1 MRQLWLTLIASLL
14 VLVTGCRQD
23 PVPQESSPAIP
34 ASPERATS
42 PDSTQ
47 LEETSTSRLHE
58 LASDSNGTPS
68 DPLAEG
74 WEFEEFNQQANSRLK
89 QLGKLVT
96 SPEFKA
102 SHFAELS
109 ATSFAATELQPEDLE
124 RAYQGQ
130 VFEVERLS
138 QDFQLSR
145 DSTSIAAAF
154 KPLWERFGQL
164 QDPHFK
170 FKVFRVSEDGDE
182 FVTKQYV
189 QFSGFSEGHSVEQN
203 STWIIGWQPNRP
215 KGAPTI
221 AWIELV
227 DFEQVTSTQAGGGRL
242 LVDCTRSVLQ
252 SVPAYESTLLPGIG
266 HWRERLEKEF
276 AIHNFGHHGLAL
288 GDVNGDDWDD
298 IYVCQTGGL
307 PNLLLIRQPDGT
319 VVDGAAEAGVDYLDN
334 TRSAL
339 FLDLDNDGDQDL
351 VLSLTSGLLL
361 AENDGAGRYRLRAR
375 IPSVREG
382 FSLAAA
388 DYDQDGW
395 TDLFVCVYY
404 GAGNDVSELPLTLPY
419 FDATNGGANH
429 LIRNHGDWKFSEV
442 TEAVGL
448 DTDNRRF
455 SFAAAWEDDDNDGD
469 LDLLIVNDFGPNQL
483 FRNDSGQFKDVASD
497 IGLRDGAFGMSATW
511 GDFDHDGRFDIY
523 VSNMFSAA
531 GNRVTFTERFKPDST
546 QETRAKYQ
554 YLARGNSLFRNRGS
568 NHYDDVSETMRVTM
582 GRWSWASLFVDLNND
597 SWEDLLV
604 TNGFITGR
612 DTEDL

>member
-145 DSTSIAAAF
+145 ESTSIAAAF

-182 FVTKQYV
+182 FITKQYV

-215 KGAPTI
+215 NGAPTI

-266 HWRERLEKEF
+266 HWRERLEKE
-276 AIHNFGHHGLAL
+276 I
-288 GDVNGDDWDD
+288 
-298 IYVCQTGGL
+298 
-307 PNLLLIRQPDGT
+307 
-319 VVDGAAEAGVDYLDN
+319 
-334 TRSAL
+334 
-339 FLDLDNDGDQDL
+339 
-351 VLSLTSGLLL
+351 
-361 AENDGAGRYRLRAR
+361 GRAH
-375 IPSVREG
+375 V
-382 FSLAAA
+382 
-388 DYDQDGW
+388 
-395 TDLFVCVYY
+395 
-404 GAGNDVSELPLTLPY
+404 
-419 FDATNGGANH
+419 
-429 LIRNHGDWKFSEV
+429 
-442 TEAVGL
+442 
-448 DTDNRRF
+448 
-455 SFAAAWEDDDNDGD
+455 
-469 LDLLIVNDFGPNQL
+469 
-483 FRNDSGQFKDVASD
+483 
-497 IGLRDGAFGMSATW
+497 
-511 GDFDHDGRFDIY
+511 
-523 VSNMFSAA
+523 
-531 GNRVTFTERFKPDST
+531 
-546 QETRAKYQ
+546 
-554 YLARGNSLFRNRGS
+554 
-568 NHYDDVSETMRVTM
+568 
-582 GRWSWASLFVDLNND
+582 
-597 SWEDLLV
+597 
-604 TNGFITGR
+604 
-612 DTEDL
+612 